1 MCYVA
6 TFQQSVAEK
15 KRQLNSSS
23 SVLTEK
29 MPGQADDPWVFAPQS
44 SGIGQRNFI
53 QSLGS
58 IGPMGGFKRIWCLG
72 IFGWRKNG
80 GIFDNFQ
87 GFFLVWDHCQ
97 HWELA
102 QRLWFYSQ
110 IVAQKA
116 SPLYSKSMLKS
127 LKILKMT
134 FVKTMCF
141 SCVKRVFNSDGRVL
155 QAIRWRQTREESP
168 KMCCKSGL
176 EFLQRKTLNIDL
188 IVVYAVI
195 HPCML

>member
-58 IGPMGGFKRIWCLG
+58 IGPMGGFKRISCLG
-72 IFGWRKNG
+72 IFCWRKNG
-80 GIFDNFQ
+80 ASLITFRV
-87 GFFLVWDHCQ
+87 FFLVWDHCQ
-97 HWELA
+97 NRELA
-102 QRLWFYSQ
+102 
-110 IVAQKA
+110 
-116 SPLYSKSMLKS
+116 
-127 LKILKMT
+127 
-134 FVKTMCF
+134 
-141 SCVKRVFNSDGRVL
+141 VL
-155 QAIRWRQTREESP
+155 QSNPGPKSITLSIPKACWNRWKSSRWLLLKQCVVHLSKESSTLTEGFFKKTKLDVIRWRQTSAESP
-168 KMCCKSGL
+168 
-176 EFLQRKTLNIDL
+176 
-188 IVVYAVI
+188 
-195 HPCML
+195 